1 MSRKIHF
8 EIKFGLYNEYKLSVA
23 KADSEGAEILGT
35 RKDVTG
41 WFHNLITNTGLENYG
56 VLTGIN
62 WGRGCRVGSG
72 SATPAFTDTNLQSII
87 ATTVDRLAGATHSRN
102 LAASPAYV
110 EKVVTYR
117 FAVGVAAGVLA
128 EVGIVGATSDG
139 SGAGGAL
146 NAATPCG
153 TRALILDGGG
163 SPTTVTV
170 LSDEILDVTCRQ
182 RLYMPGDVT
191 GTITPT
197 GGVAGPIDYVIRPCE
212 VDQDPATNDG
222 GWGGSATAYGWE
234 FTHRESGG
242 YGENGPYVGA
252 SSAIGATTGEPAGT
266 KISGSPGTYSTL
278 AYVAASHYR
287 DVKQTYGLGTALTG
301 INNASGIGAYMICY
315 NCCSF
320 QIGFTPRMVKTQEML
335 FDITFR
341 LAWARYTP

>member
-1 MSRKIHF
+1 MSR
-8 EIKFGLYNEYKLSVA
+8 EIQIQIGLYNEYKLSVA
-23 KADSEGAEILGT
+23 KADSEGNEIPNT

-56 VLTGIN
+56 IFTGIN

-72 SATPAFTDTNLQSII
+72 SATPAFTDTNLQTIV
-87 ATTVDRLAGATHSRN
+87 ATTVDRLTGATHSRN
-102 LAASPAYV
+102 LAATPPYV

-117 FAVGVAAGVLA
+117 FAAGAAAGVLA
-128 EVGIVGATSDG
+128 EVGIVGSTSDG
-139 SGAGGAL
+139 SGLGGAL

-163 SPTTVTV
+163 SPTTVTI
-170 LSDEILDVTCRQ
+170 LSDEILDVTVRQ
-182 RLYMPGDVT
+182 RLYIPGDVV

-197 GGVAGPIDYVIRPCE
+197 GGVAGAINYVIRPCE
-212 VDQDPATNDG
+212 VDQDPTTNDG
-222 GWGGSATAYGWE
+222 GWGGNVTDYGWD
-234 FTHRESGG
+234 FAGKESGG

-252 SSAIGATTGEPAGT
+252 TSAIGITTGEPSGT
-266 KISGSPGTYSTL
+266 KIAGGIGQFSTL
-278 AYVAASHYR
+278 AYVANSNYR
-287 DVKQTYGLGTALTG
+287 DVKQTYPLGTALTG

-315 NCCSF
+315 RSCSF

-335 FDITFR
+335 FDLTFR